1 MHWSSDGLKMLKI
14 VQNQESQR
22 ADSQSNGRSQE
33 DRGEPFSPASHK
45 SSRIQSPE
53 ASIKSPTFTESA
65 TNKSSIY
72 NQNHSPM
79 SLYSDAIASKK
90 NNRLYAAENRFSPD
104 GHSDRVPS
112 STFTPN
118 SNHRSRTPSSEQ
130 DRKVIMSPP
139 PHGVDQPLY
148 IQTDTRD
155 QKSLSE
161 MEGLVSTTEPTER
174 KPNQRPPAN
183 REPEKAMQVNSPSST
198 SGKFIKDGVYGTSFY
213 WFYFYF
219 LFFSVSQTNL
229 FCVRCSEYSVCHEL
243 FEKLML
249 LLFIAS
255 QIFLC
260 SHLFLLS

>member
-1 MHWSSDGLKMLKI
+1 MDSQGPFRHYSFLKHHSGILFLGQMHWSSDGLKMLKI

-198 SGKFIKDGVYGTSFY
+198 SGKFKKTEFMEPVFISLV
-213 WFYFYF
+213 
-219 LFFSVSQTNL
+219 LIFFFQSLRLICFV
-229 FCVRCSEYSVCHEL
+229 
-243 FEKLML
+243 
-249 LLFIAS
+249 
-255 QIFLC
+255 
-260 SHLFLLS
+260 

>member
-90 NNRLYAAENRFSPD
+90 NNRLYAVENRFSPD

-198 SGKFIKDGVYGTSFY
+198 SGKFIKDGVYWTSFY
-213 WFYFYF
+213 WFYFWFYF
-219 LFFSVSQTNL
+219 FFQSLRLICFVWDVVNI
-229 FCVRCSEYSVCHEL
+229 VCAMNYL
-243 FEKLML
+243 KSCCCCCL
-249 LLFIAS
+249 
-255 QIFLC
+255 
-260 SHLFLLS
+260 

>member
-198 SGKFIKDGVYGTSFY
+198 SGKFKKTEFI
-213 WFYFYF
+213 
-219 LFFSVSQTNL
+219 SVSQTNL

-243 FEKLML
+243 FEKLLL

-260 SHLFLLS
+260 SHLLLLSLFIEAFHKS

>member
-33 DRGEPFSPASHK
+33 DRGEQFSPASHK

-198 SGKFIKDGVYGTSFY
+198 SGKFKKTEFIEPVFIGFN
-213 WFYFYF
+213 
-219 LFFSVSQTNL
+219 FFFQSLRLICFV
-229 FCVRCSEYSVCHEL
+229 
-243 FEKLML
+243 
-249 LLFIAS
+249 
-255 QIFLC
+255 
-260 SHLFLLS
+260 